1 MAISTNDS
9 IKALLKVYYKDGV
22 ENLMFRNSPL
32 LKKLQKNRIE
42 GKTNPEELAAL
53 EKELLAYK

>member
-1 MAISTNDS
+1 MAISANAN

-32 LKKLQKNRIE
+32 LKKLNKARE
-42 GKTNPEELAAL
+42 S
-53 EKELLAYK
+53 